1 MSTIKVNYKSDLPP
15 MSVELTLGGEVQQIP
30 AHDFVLRFFTV
41 YPHRHYDC
49 VFEDGVW
56 KNMEKVDDTH
66 LNVYITNHG
75 LGVGQLHCLY
85 ISKAPYEGYD
95 PAYYTTYSLT
105 GMDVELIDGNG
116 DATDGIDAEIAIDI
130 EGVLA
135 DCRAATAAALEIT
148 ALMQEIYDRLVDF
161 YPDNYY
167 TKTESDAR
175 FHPLYGKR
183 TLNMNADNM
192 YLNRLNMIN
201 ADGGADAYLTN
212 HTSRGNKILVGNG
225 RKVTVL
231 PWPTD
236 DETWTVA
243 LTKDHYSK
251 SATDS
256 LLGAKQDT
264 LVSGTNIKTVGGESL
279 LPSSSTNTNV
289 KPQYIFEATV
299 TDGVVTC
306 SETWESLWEM
316 IFTKGKSV
324 AAKVGTRIYTLHNT
338 SGVTIVFKNLSE
350 NTIRTLTCGSMSSP
364 TWSFSSRNLQDELVS
379 GTNIKTING
388 NNLLGE
394 GNINIGGSGLVF
406 VHVTG
411 PVTNLSADKTFSEV
425 VGLLNEGSEVV
436 YVYSGVYY
444 RVTSYDVNHISA
456 VVVDGEYIRYL
467 THTSTEHVGTL
478 LLGVIGDALMDTI
491 DDLLAAKQDKSMLVT
506 VTENS
511 GVFMA
516 DKTFA
521 EVDAALSS
529 GKDVR
534 FFDGVNYFDVTG
546 YIATQAVIASYTTG
560 STNEKFTYT
569 PSDLTWERTYLA
581 PKDSPALTGTPTAP
595 TPAASDNST
604 KIATTAYVKSV
615 LPSDIQPNDIL
626 ITAMQNSLTDEWYL
640 DMSYEELSGMMDD
653 DIQLDYVLEWTHP
666 DTSDIMK
673 ARLAG
678 FDITYNV
685 GGTDYDAIKF
695 STSAGDYTYT
705 FTLYNDGDKD
715 VVVYEKVSN
724 ITQVVEVAGASP
736 TQTLAP
742 NTFYQFTGA
751 VTSLTLTLGTP
762 IDGIANIYAFSFV
775 AGADNPTISLPAS
788 VTIDGTPS
796 IAQGDY
802 VEFSIMNNVAIF
814 KVVTI

>member
-56 KNMEKVDDTH
+56 ENMEKVDDTH

-85 ISKAPYEGYD
+85 ISKAPYEGYN

-201 ADGGADAYLTN
+201 AEGGEDAYLTN

-225 RKVTVL
+225 RKVTEL
-231 PWPTD
+231 PWPTN

-338 SGVTIVFKNLSE
+338 TGVTIVFKNLSE

-379 GTNIKTING
+379 GSNIKTIN
-388 NNLLGE
+388 NQSLLGD
-394 GNINIGGSGLVF
+394 GNINISGGGGSE
-406 VHVTG
+406 
-411 PVTNLSADKTFSEV
+411 PM
-425 VGLLNEGSEVV
+425 
-436 YVYSGVYY
+436 
-444 RVTSYDVNHISA
+444 I
-456 VVVDGEYIRYL
+456 
-467 THTSTEHVGTL
+467 
-478 LLGVIGDALMDTI
+478 
-491 DDLLAAKQDKSMLVT
+491 VT
-506 VTENS
+506 VTES
-511 GVFMA
+511 GGTFTA

-521 EVDAALSS
+521 EVDAALTA
-529 GKDVR
+529 GQLVR
-534 FFDGVNYFDVTG
+534 FFDGVSYFDVTG
-546 YIATQAVIASYTTG
+546 HIATQTVVASYTTG
-560 STNEKFTYT
+560 ATNEKFTYT
-569 PSDLTWERTYLA
+569 PSSLTWERTFLQVRTSGTTTERNNHSPINLELYYDTTLNKLLICTDA
-581 PKDSPALTGTPTAP
+581 QNRIWKDTMG
-595 TPAASDNST
+595 
-604 KIATTAYVKSV
+604 
-615 LPSDIQPNDIL
+615 
-626 ITAMQNSLTDEWYL
+626 
-640 DMSYEELSGMMDD
+640 
-653 DIQLDYVLEWTHP
+653 
-666 DTSDIMK
+666 
-673 ARLAG
+673 
-678 FDITYNV
+678 
-685 GGTDYDAIKF
+685 
-695 STSAGDYTYT
+695 
-705 FTLYNDGDKD
+705 
-715 VVVYEKVSN
+715 
-724 ITQVVEVAGASP
+724 
-736 TQTLAP
+736 
-742 NTFYQFTGA
+742 NT
-751 VTSLTLTLGTP
+751 V
-762 IDGIANIYAFSFV
+762 
-775 AGADNPTISLPAS
+775 
-788 VTIDGTPS
+788 
-796 IAQGDY
+796 
-802 VEFSIMNNVAIF
+802 
-814 KVVTI
+814 